1 MGTFSHWK
9 SNLKKDPSMD
19 SKCQSL
25 SFFSKMFYIIIGAK
39 AHVLATQITYIN
51 FKMAMEM
58 NMYLR
63 KLLKKQIYVIVLLQ
77 Y

>member
-1 MGTFSHWK
+1 
-9 SNLKKDPSMD
+9 
-19 SKCQSL
+19 
-25 SFFSKMFYIIIGAK
+25 MFYIIIGAK

>member
-1 MGTFSHWK
+1 
-9 SNLKKDPSMD
+9 
-19 SKCQSL
+19 
-25 SFFSKMFYIIIGAK
+25 MFYIIIGAK
-39 AHVLATQITYIN
+39 EHVLATQITYIN

-58 NMYLR
+58 NIYLR